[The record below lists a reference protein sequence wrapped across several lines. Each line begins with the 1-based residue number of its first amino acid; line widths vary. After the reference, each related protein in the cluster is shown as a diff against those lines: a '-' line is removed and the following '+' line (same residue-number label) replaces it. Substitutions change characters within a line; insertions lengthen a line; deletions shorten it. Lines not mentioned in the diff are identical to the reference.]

1 MDYLKRNEMQV
12 ATIATAA
19 DAATVIATITT
30 ATAIPPY
37 PANKL
42 CNFKFVVAPIAFVD
56 SFHLCLQRMRYRFHG
71 NSLKLR
77 QFVPLNCNSINQPI

>member
-19 DAATVIATITT
+19 TAAATITT
-30 ATAIPPY
+30 AAPPY

-42 CNFKFVVAPIAFVD
+42 CNFKFVVDPIAFAD
-56 SFHLCLQRMRYRFHG
+56 LFHLCLQRMRYRFHG

-77 QFVPLNCNSINQPI
+77 QFVSLNCNSINQPI